1 MKSHLSRSKKDRLPL
16 VVKKKKSYNVLA
28 RFLLITEINV
38 KVYVREIRRNR

>member
-1 MKSHLSRSKKDRLPL
+1 MKPHLSRSEKDRLPL
-16 VVKKKKSYNVLA
+16 VVKKKSYNVLV